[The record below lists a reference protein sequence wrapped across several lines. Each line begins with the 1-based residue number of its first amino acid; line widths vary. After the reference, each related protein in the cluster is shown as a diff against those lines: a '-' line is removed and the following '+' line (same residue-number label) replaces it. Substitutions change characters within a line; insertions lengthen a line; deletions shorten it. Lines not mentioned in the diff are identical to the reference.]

1 MNIKLSPQPLT
12 KLANRQTTNR
22 LANRNGL
29 SGMGKSAN
37 NWVVIN
43 QTELLR
49 EGAKEDCVVCSD
61 VV

>member
-49 EGAKEDCVVCSD
+49 EGAKEDCVVRSD